1 MSTQIADPAGGAT
14 VTDDATRIARAIVRS
29 RAIDEFGGGLARR
42 GLVSMVPPAQ
52 GIEGHLYGAVAA
64 LRPADWTFGDARMGA
79 VALERGLPLTSWLAQ
94 LLGTASAAHAGHALP
109 SEGTAASVRCVSTS
123 SLMGTHLVQA
133 GGVAHAMAH
142 KKADEV
148 VLSWFGP
155 GAAATGDAHVA
166 FNFAG
171 VYRTPAIFYFCSSG
185 DDAADRARLGGD
197 SFADFAE
204 GYGVDAVIVDGGDP
218 LAVRA
223 TVAAAAAKARSGD
236 GPTLIEG
243 RTTTDP
249 LAALSVAAAD
259 VEAWTQGLQAELREL
274 TDQLLAE
281 GPPTLASLF
290 EHVFAEL
297 TPRLQEQRAQLES
310 HRARFASGEID

>member
-1 MSTQIADPAGGAT
+1 MSTQIATSAEGASMD
-14 VTDDATRIARAIVRS
+14 DDATRIARAIVRS
-29 RAIDEFGGGLARR
+29 RAIDEFLTGLGRR
-42 GLVSMVPPAQ
+42 GLVSMVPPAR
-52 GIEGHLYGAVAA
+52 GIEGHLYGALAA

-79 VALERGLPLTSWLAQ
+79 VALERGLPSKTWLAQ
-94 LLGTASAAHAGHALP
+94 ILGTASAAHAGHAIP
-109 SEGTAASVRCVSTS
+109 SEGTAAEVRCVSTS

-142 KKADEV
+142 KKTDEV

-171 VYRTPAIFYFCSSG
+171 VYQTPAIFYFCGSG
-185 DDAADRARLGGD
+185 DDAADRERLGGT
-197 SFADFAE
+197 SFADFSE
-204 GYGVDAVIVDGGDP
+204 GYGVDSVVVDGSDA
-218 LAVRA
+218 LAVRD
-223 TVAAAAAKARSGD
+223 TVAAAADKARTGG

-249 LAALSVAAAD
+249 LASLGADAAQ
-259 VEAWTQGLQAELREL
+259 VEAWTHGLQAELRGL
-274 TDQLLAE
+274 TDELLAE
-281 GPPTLASLF
+281 GSPALASLF
-290 EHVFAEL
+290 DHVFAEL